1 MIMSRENKNDR
12 REFLKTTGKA
22 GLAAGLS
29 LTILPAWAKEYGST
43 DDNRFNGEEIPYT
56 QQPLGYAYN
65 ALEPVVD
72 AMTME
77 IHYTKHAA
85 AYAKNLADAT
95 AAEGVDKSKT
105 TLNSLLGNISKYTAK
120 MRNNGGGHYN
130 HEFFWKSMRSPVD
143 SNVPQSAIMKS
154 FIKDFGS
161 FEAFK
166 TQFADA
172 GKNRFG
178 SGWAWLVMTADKKLV
193 VGSTP
198 NQDNP
203 LMDTSE
209 LKGTP
214 LLGLD
219 VWEHAY
225 YLKYQNRRPDYI
237 NAWWNVVDWT
247 VVQKRQNAVWK

>member
-1 MIMSRENKNDR
+1 MQNENTSRR
-12 REFLKTTGKA
+12 SFLSNTAKA
-22 GLAAGLS
+22 GAAIVVAN
-29 LTILPAWAKEYGST
+29 TILPSFAHAT
-43 DDNRFNGEEIPYT
+43 TNFAPTPFT
-56 QQPLGYAYN
+56 QQPLPYGYKD
-65 ALEPVVD
+65 LEAAID
-72 AMTME
+72 ATTME

-85 AYAKNLADAT
+85 AYAKNLNEALT
-95 AAEGVDKSKT
+95 AEKVDSSKT
-105 TLNSLLGNISKYTAK
+105 TLEALMRQISKYTPK

-130 HEFFWKSMRSPVD
+130 HEFFWQSMTGKSTIRPEGKLAE
-143 SNVPQSAIMKS
+143 AITTN
-154 FIKDFGS
+154 FGS

-166 TQFADA
+166 TQFTDT

-178 SGWAWLVMTADKKLV
+178 SGWAWLVMTNDRKLV

-203 LMDTSE
+203 LMNVSD

-225 YLKYQNRRPDYI
+225 YLRYQNKRPDYI
-237 NAWWNVVDWT
+237 NAWWNVVNWD
-247 VVQKRQNAVWK
+247 VVTKRFQTM